1 MWKDAAEASVCV
13 DCNQVVTS
21 EILMAS
27 EMPSCPI
34 EVSKIPISRLVDD
47 DTAPVYED
55 DVCRCDET
63 YDANCDGETTMPFY
77 RAQYDAKT
85 GQSPN
90 MPRYLCLQM
99 L

>member
-1 MWKDAAEASVCV
+1 M
-13 DCNQVVTS
+13 TS

-34 EVSKIPISRLVDD
+34 EVSKIPISRLVADD
-47 DTAPVYED
+47 DDADYKGNL
-55 DVCRCDET
+55 CRCDET

-90 MPRYLCLQM
+90 MPRYLYLQM
-99 L
+99 